1 MPINGRTCGCF
12 SWRQTNASR
21 QRRFDPVSFICH
33 SSRPIST
40 HGTRIR
46 RYVCHPRPLDRNQE
60 PSARAAEDIGA
71 PAMKYWVPRITDM
84 HVVYK
89 ERARKLPAGGR
100 ELDDEAESALTER
113 MGWGRKLEPLQS

>member
-1 MPINGRTCGCF
+1 
-12 SWRQTNASR
+12 
-21 QRRFDPVSFICH
+21 
-33 SSRPIST
+33 
-40 HGTRIR
+40 
-46 RYVCHPRPLDRNQE
+46 
-60 PSARAAEDIGA
+60 
-71 PAMKYWVPRITDM
+71 M